1 MAQTEK
7 TGARQIFID
16 KDRGAQIFVQASG
29 GTYLALHNG
38 VPTGF
43 SPLKALADRAEDKT
57 FLSLFIRQLV
67 RADGK
72 PISVQ
77 EERLIEDGIN
87 AVRSEEHTSELQSLM
102 RHSYAVFCLK
112 KKTPNHKTT
121 QTHYYTHNK

>member
-57 FLSLFIRQLV
+57 FLSLFLRRLV

-77 EERLIEDGIN
+77 EEPLIED
-87 AVRSEEHTSELQSLM
+87 ARSEERRVGNVCVRTGGSGGAPVH
-102 RHSYAVFCLK
+102 
-112 KKTPNHKTT
+112 
-121 QTHYYTHNK
+121 

>member
-1 MAQTEK
+1 M
-7 TGARQIFID
+7 IFILVCD
-16 KDRGAQIFVQASG
+16 VMFFFLMIRRPPRSTRTDTLFPYTTLFR
-29 GTYLALHNG
+29 
-38 VPTGF
+38 

-87 AVRSEEHTSELQSLM
+87 AVMKLPVADRRLEERSVGKEGVSTCRSRWS
-102 RHSYAVFCLK
+102 
-112 KKTPNHKTT
+112 PNH
-121 QTHYYTHNK
+121 

>member
-43 SPLKALADRAEDKT
+43 SPLKALADRAEVKT

-72 PISVQ
+72 PLSVQ
-77 EERLIEDGIN
+77 EERLFDDGIN
-87 AVRSEEHTSELQSLM
+87 AVMKLPVSARSLTALRSFLGMNNSIIVGARFDNWM
-102 RHSYAVFCLK
+102 
-112 KKTPNHKTT
+112 
-121 QTHYYTHNK
+121 

>member
-1 MAQTEK
+1 M
-7 TGARQIFID
+7 
-16 KDRGAQIFVQASG
+16 FVQASG
-29 GTYLALHNG
+29 CTYLAMHNG

-57 FLSLFIRQLV
+57 FLSLFIRHLV

-87 AVRSEEHTSELQSLM
+87 AVLRLPFADSSLSALRSMLGLKDWRVVGARTDTWQTEESS
-102 RHSYAVFCLK
+102 
-112 KKTPNHKTT
+112 
-121 QTHYYTHNK
+121 